1 MPLRIINKQ
10 KTIEL
15 DRRAI
20 RSLVKALLTEH
31 AAAGADLTLTFAGDE
46 YVHELNRKYRG
57 IDKPT
62 DVLSFAMSDGGNER
76 DEGEELVLGDI
87 VISVDRAAVQSRRFR
102 RTVDREILKLV
113 AHGALHL
120 LGYDH
125 PNEKRIAEMRRIE
138 NRHVRAVVDAH

>member
-1 MPLRIINKQ
+1 MPLTIINKQ
-10 KTIEL
+10 KTVEL
-15 DRRAI
+15 DRKTI
-20 RSLVKALLTEH
+20 RSLIKALLSEH
-31 AAAGADLTLTFAGDE
+31 DVAGADLTLTFAADD
-46 YVHELNRKYRG
+46 YVHELNRDYRG

-62 DVLSFAMSDGGNER
+62 DVLSFAMRDGGDAREE
-76 DEGEELVLGDI
+76 DEELVLGDI

-113 AHGALHL
+113 AHGTLHL

-138 NRHVRAVVDAH
+138 NRHVRAAVDES